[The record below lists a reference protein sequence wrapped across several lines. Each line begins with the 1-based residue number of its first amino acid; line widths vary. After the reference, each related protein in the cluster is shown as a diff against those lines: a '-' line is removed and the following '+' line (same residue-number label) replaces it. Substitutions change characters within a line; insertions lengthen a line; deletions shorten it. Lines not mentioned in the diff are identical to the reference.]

1 MSGIANWFNGINHL
15 FLFDRL
21 GIISGALRF
30 MILWVDP
37 DVLSS
42 FIFFALTVFFPF
54 KLLIFFFC
62 VWGYDTFYAHNSW
75 FHIWLTLN
83 YRFTNYHSCA
93 AERGCLPSIEYP
105 EILAHFRP

>member
-37 DVLSS
+37 DVLS
-42 FIFFALTVFFPF
+42 FIYFFALTAFFPF
-54 KLLIFFFC
+54 KLLIYFLSG
-62 VWGYDTFYAHNSW
+62 VMILSMHTIAG
-75 FHIWLTLN
+75 
-83 YRFTNYHSCA
+83 FTI
-93 AERGCLPSIEYP
+93 G
-105 EILAHFRP
+105 